1 MPDVARRD
9 RNLSDPNTMRFGKLI
24 AEDLDDGKSV
34 KRLSI
39 TAKHDEVPKRHR
51 SFCSMLT

>member
-1 MPDVARRD
+1 
-9 RNLSDPNTMRFGKLI
+9 MRFGKLI